1 MQSVETVLALV
12 VVATVVAV
20 SARRLRLPA
29 PSLLVA
35 AGVAVGLL
43 PFVPR
48 ISIDPQV
55 VSLVVLPPLL
65 YAAGEDLSWRELRRV
80 WRPVTVL
87 AFGLV
92 LASAAAVGV
101 VAAAVTGLP
110 ASMAFVLGAIL
121 ASTDPVAVTA
131 LGRRLPLPARVH
143 TLLQGESLFND
154 ATSLVLFRVAVAGAA
169 AGGALSWQRA
179 AGQFVLL
186 AGGGAAIGAAV
197 AACVAVIRRRT
208 EDPVLETVIAL
219 LTPYVAY
226 VAAEAVHVSG
236 VTAVVVASVILGGLS
251 ASLTNPG
258 IRLQL
263 HAVYGT
269 VVFLLESVVFAVI
282 GLTLPGFVADVATRP
297 AVLLWQVVAIAG
309 TMLAVRFL
317 WVAPL
322 AAFLSQAPR
331 RRLAWRTAVVVS
343 WAGAR
348 GVLPL
353 AAALS
358 LPLLTD
364 AGTGLP
370 GRELVITLTA
380 AVIVL
385 TLTAQGFT
393 LSPLV
398 RRSGIAASTADVRAE
413 EVLADVRTAR
423 AALARLDELD
433 VVPPEAEAVLRKTLR
448 HRIDEHRDPSAEH
461 SLADVSLR
469 AVRRE
474 LIAAELRELDRLHAA
489 GEISDATRR
498 RLQLALD
505 RRDSALG
512 EP

>member
-1 MQSVETVLALV
+1 MERVGTVLALIV
-12 VVATVVAV
+12 LATVVAV
-20 SARRLRLPA
+20 SARRLSVPA

-35 AGVAVGLL
+35 AGVAAGML

-48 ISIDPQV
+48 ISIDPQL
-55 VSLVVLPPLL
+55 VSLIVLPPLL

-80 WRPVTVL
+80 WRPVTIL

-110 ASMAFVLGAIL
+110 AAMAFVLGAIL

-131 LGRRLPLPARVH
+131 LGRRLPLPAKVH

-154 ATSLVLFRVAVAGAA
+154 ATSLVLFRVAVAGAV

-179 AGQFVLL
+179 VGQFVLL
-186 AGGGAAIGAAV
+186 AGGGAAVGAVV

-226 VAAEAVHVSG
+226 VAAEAAHVSG

-258 IRLQL
+258 TRLQL

-282 GLTLPGFVADVATRP
+282 GLTLPGLVAGVAADP
-297 AVLLWQVVAIAG
+297 ARLLWQVVAVAA
-309 TMLAVRFL
+309 TLLAVRFL
-317 WVAPL
+317 WVLPL
-322 AAFLSQAPR
+322 AAFLPAPAGR
-331 RRLAWRTAVVVS
+331 RPGFRTAAVVS

-353 AAALS
+353 TAALS
-358 LPLLTD
+358 LPLLTS
-364 AGTGLP
+364 AGGALP
-370 GRELVITLTA
+370 GRALVITITV

-385 TLTAQGFT
+385 TLTVQGFT

-398 RRSGIAASTADVRAE
+398 RRSGIAASPSALSAE
-413 EVLADVRTAR
+413 DTLADVRTAR
-423 AALARLDELD
+423 AALARLDELED
-433 VVPPEAEAVLRKTLR
+433 LRSVPPAVGAALRRALN
-448 HRIDEHRDPSAEH
+448 HRIEEHPERAGEHDLSAH
-461 SLADVSLR
+461 
-469 AVRRE
+469 AVHRE
-474 LIAAELRELDRLHAA
+474 LIAVELRELDRLHNA
-489 GEISDATRR
+489 GEIGDATRR
-498 RLQLALD
+498 RRQRALD
-505 RRDSALG
+505 LKDSALG

>member
-322 AAFLSQAPR
+322 AAFLSQAP
-331 RRLAWRTAVVVS
+331 
-343 WAGAR
+343 AGAWP
-348 GVLPL
+348 GVLPSSCRGPAP
-353 AAALS
+353 AACC
-358 LPLLTD
+358 PW
-364 AGTGLP
+364 P
-370 GRELVITLTA
+370 PRCRCRC
-380 AVIVL
+380 
-385 TLTAQGFT
+385 
-393 LSPLV
+393 SPMPAPACP
-398 RRSGIAASTADVRAE
+398 AASWSSR
-413 EVLADVRTAR
+413 
-423 AALARLDELD
+423 
-433 VVPPEAEAVLRKTLR
+433 
-448 HRIDEHRDPSAEH
+448 
-461 SLADVSLR
+461 
-469 AVRRE
+469 
-474 LIAAELRELDRLHAA
+474 
-489 GEISDATRR
+489 
-498 RLQLALD
+498 
-505 RRDSALG
+505 
-512 EP
+512 

>member
-1 MQSVETVLALV
+1 MERVEIVLALV
-12 VVATVVAV
+12 VLATVVAV

-35 AGVAVGLL
+35 AGVAAGLL

-48 ISIDPQV
+48 VTVDPQV
-55 VSLVVLPPLL
+55 VSFVVLPPLL

-92 LASAAAVGV
+92 LASAAAVGA

-110 ASMAFVLGAIL
+110 AAMAFVLGAIL

-169 AGGALSWQRA
+169 AGGAVSWTHA
-179 AGQFVLL
+179 VGLFALL
-186 AGGGAAIGAAV
+186 AGGGAAAGAAV

-226 VAAEAVHVSG
+226 VAAEAAHVSG
-236 VTAVVVASVILGGLS
+236 VTAVVVASVILGGL
-251 ASLTNPG
+251 APSLTNPG

-282 GLTLPGFVADVATRP
+282 GLTLPGFVRDLATAP
-297 AVLLWQVVAIAG
+297 VHLLWQVLAVAA
-309 TMLAVRFL
+309 TLLTVRFL

-322 AAFLSQAPR
+322 ALFLADRPR
-331 RRLAWRTAVVVS
+331 RAAWRAAAVVS

-364 AGTGLP
+364 AGHALP
-370 GRELVITLTA
+370 GRGLTITITA

-385 TLTAQGFT
+385 TLTVQGFT

-398 RRSGIAASTADVRAE
+398 RRSGIAASGAALRAE
-413 EVLADVRTAR
+413 EALADVRTAH
-423 AALARLDELD
+423 AALARLEELD
-433 VVPPEAEAVLRKTLR
+433 RVPPEAHAALQRALR
-448 HRIDEHRDPSAEH
+448 HRIDEHREPTPEHDSAD
-461 SLADVSLR
+461 LSLR
-469 AVRRE
+469 AARRE
-474 LIAAELRELDRLHAA
+474 LIAAELRELDRLHET

-498 RLQLALD
+498 RVQRTLD
-505 RRDSALG
+505 LRDSALG

>member
-1 MQSVETVLALV
+1 LRSVETVLALV
-12 VVATVVAV
+12 VLATVVATT
-20 SARRLRLPA
+20 ARRVRAPA

-35 AGVAVGLL
+35 AGLVAGLLPGVPTVQVTPEVVGLL
-43 PFVPR
+43 
-48 ISIDPQV
+48 
-55 VSLVVLPPLL
+55 VLPPLL

-80 WRPVTVL
+80 WRPVTIL

-92 LASAAAVGV
+92 LASAAAVGA
-101 VAAAVTGLP
+101 VAAAITGLP
-110 ASMAFVLGAIL
+110 ATMAFVLGAIL

-154 ATSLVLFRVAVAGAA
+154 ATSLVLFRVAVVGAA
-169 AGGALSWQRA
+169 AGGAVSAPRA
-179 AGQFVLL
+179 IGLFLLL
-186 AGGGAAIGAAV
+186 AGGGAAAGAAV

-226 VAAEAVHVSG
+226 VGAEAAHVSG
-236 VTAVVVASVILGGLS
+236 VTAVVVSSVILGGL
-251 ASLTNPG
+251 APSLTNPG

-282 GLTLPGFVADVATRP
+282 GLILPGYVADVATAP
-297 AVLLWQVVAIAG
+297 ARLLWQVLAIAA

-322 AAFLSQAPR
+322 ALFLADRPR
-331 RRLAWRTAVVVS
+331 SLAWRAAAVVS

-364 AGTGLP
+364 AGGDLP
-370 GRELVITLTA
+370 GRELTITITA

-385 TLTAQGFT
+385 TLTVQGFT

-398 RRSGIAASTADVRAE
+398 RRSGIAASGDDLRAE
-413 EVLADVRTAR
+413 ESLADAR
-423 AALARLDELD
+423 IAGAALARLEELD
-433 VVPPEAEAVLRKTLR
+433 TVPPEAAATLR
-448 HRIDEHRDPSAEH
+448 RTLQHRIEEHRAPTPEHTSA
-461 SLADVSLR
+461 DYSLR
-469 AVRRE
+469 DARRE
-474 LIAAELRELDRLHAA
+474 LIAAELRELDRLRET
-489 GEISDATRR
+489 GEISDATHR
-498 RLQLALD
+498 RLQRTLD
-505 RRDSALG
+505 LRDSALG
-512 EP
+512 GP

>member
-1 MQSVETVLALV
+1 MRSVETVLALMAL
-12 VVATVVAV
+12 ATVVAV
-20 SARRLRLPA
+20 SARRLSVPA

-43 PFVPR
+43 PWVPR

-55 VSLVVLPPLL
+55 VALVVLPPLL

-80 WRPVTVL
+80 WRPVTIL

-154 ATSLVLFRVAVAGAA
+154 ATSLVLFRVAVGGAV
-169 AGGALSWQRA
+169 AGGALSA
-179 AGQFVLL
+179 PVAVGQFVLL
-186 AGGGAAIGAAV
+186 AGGGAAVGGAV
-197 AACVAVIRRRT
+197 AGCVAIVRRRT

-226 VAAEAVHVSG
+226 VAAETARVSG
-236 VTAVVVASVILGGLS
+236 VTAVVVAAVILGGLS
-251 ASLTNPG
+251 ERLTNPG

-282 GLTLPGFVADVATRP
+282 GLMLPGLVADVAADP
-297 AVLLWQVVAIAG
+297 GWLAVEVVAVAL
-309 TMLAVRFL
+309 TLLAIRFL
-317 WVAPL
+317 WVLPL
-322 AAFLSQAPR
+322 AAFLPSPPG
-331 RRLAWRTAVVVS
+331 RRLSWRTAAVVS

-353 AAALS
+353 TAALS
-358 LPLLTD
+358 LPLVTG
-364 AGTGLP
+364 AGGALP
-370 GRELVITLTA
+370 GRELVVTITA
-380 AVIVL
+380 AVVVL
-385 TLTAQGFT
+385 TLIVQGFT
-393 LSPLV
+393 LGPLV
-398 RRSGIAASTADVRAE
+398 RRSGVVADGAGVRAE

-423 AALARLDELD
+423 AALARLDELAA
-433 VVPPEAEAVLRKTLR
+433 VPPEAATALRRALQR
-448 HRIDEHRDPSAEH
+448 RIDEHPEPGEEH
-461 SLADVSLR
+461 LSLR

-474 LIAAELRELDRLHAA
+474 LIEAEQRELRRLHER
-489 GEISDATRR
+489 GEIGDATRR
-498 RLQLALD
+498 RVQRTLD
-505 RRDSALG
+505 LRDSALG
-512 EP
+512 EEQ

>member
-1 MQSVETVLALV
+1 MQSVETVLALIV
-12 VVATVVAV
+12 LATVVAV
-20 SARRLRLPA
+20 SARRFRVPA
-29 PSLLVA
+29 PSLLVV

-48 ISIDPQV
+48 VSIDPQV

-65 YAAGEDLSWRELRRV
+65 YAAAEDLSWRELRRV
-80 WRPVTVL
+80 WRPVTIL
-87 AFGLV
+87 AVGLV
-92 LASAAAVGV
+92 LASAAGVGL
-101 VAAAVTGLP
+101 VAAALTGLP
-110 ASMAFVLGAIL
+110 AAMAFVLGAIL

-131 LGRRLPLPARVH
+131 LGRRLPLPPRVS

-179 AGQFVLL
+179 SGLFVLL
-186 AGGGAAIGAAV
+186 AGGGAVVGALV

-219 LTPYVAY
+219 LTPYTAY

-236 VTAVVVASVILGGLS
+236 VTAVVVAGVILGGL
-251 ASLTNPG
+251 APGLTNPG

-282 GLTLPGFVADVATRP
+282 GLTLPGFVADVATDPPRLLVEVL
-297 AVLLWQVVAIAG
+297 AVTATL
-309 TMLAVRFL
+309 LAVRVL
-317 WVAPL
+317 WVFPL
-322 AAFLSQAPR
+322 AAFGGGSLRGA
-331 RRLAWRTAVVVS
+331 AVVS

-358 LPLLTD
+358 VPLD
-364 AGTGLP
+364 LP
-370 GRELVITLTA
+370 GRELTVTITA

-385 TLTAQGFT
+385 TLTVQGFT

-398 RRSGIAASTADVRAE
+398 RRSGIAASGADQRAE
-413 EVLADVRTAR
+413 EIRADSATAR
-423 AALARLDELD
+423 AALARLEELD
-433 VVPPEAEAVLRKTLR
+433 SVPPEPAATLRRALR
-448 HRIDEHRDPSAEH
+448 HRIDARPEPAPEHIPLQE
-461 SLADVSLR
+461 
-469 AVRRE
+469 VRRE
-474 LIAAELRELDRLHAA
+474 LIAAELRELDRLYAE
-489 GEISDATRR
+489 GEIGDATRR
-498 RLQLALD
+498 RLQRRLD
-505 RRDSALG
+505 LRDTALG
-512 EP
+512 DPE